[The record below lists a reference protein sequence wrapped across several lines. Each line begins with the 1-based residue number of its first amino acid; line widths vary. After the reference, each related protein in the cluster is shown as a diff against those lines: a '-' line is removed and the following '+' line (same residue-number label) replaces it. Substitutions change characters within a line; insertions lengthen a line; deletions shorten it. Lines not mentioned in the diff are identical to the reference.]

1 MQSLW
6 ITKKRLLAAC
16 VATTAISSLP
26 TASWAQ
32 DNAAPPAT
40 APAAMA
46 TTTNLE
52 PRVENGKQIYEASQF
67 ARFAPATVLDMVR
80 QIPGFSITAISD
92 DRGLGE
98 ATQNVLINGARISG
112 KSNDAETALSRIP
125 TSSVIRIE
133 IVDGATLSIA
143 GLSGKVL
150 NLVSQQGGIKGNF
163 AYRPQ
168 WRKRIAPNYL
178 NGEINISGK
187 LGKADFTLGL
197 ANVDSFRGGGW
208 GPEYNR
214 RATGALLYTRDRFSH
229 SDGDR
234 PRLSGTYSRKGD
246 NGSILNLNLAGELYR
261 FRGESFYDRYGPAV
275 SSSNDYASDR
285 EDEWNYEASG
295 DYEFKL
301 GKGRLKLIGFHRYEH
316 SPFKSLFRRNFL
328 DGTASV
334 GSRFDQ
340 VVDEGESVARA
351 EYKWKSGKADWQI
364 SAEGAYNYLDSTTD
378 LFELDNAGVFQPKS
392 LDNANARV
400 AEKRGQI
407 ILSYGR
413 PLSSSLTLQ
422 TQIGGEYSE
431 LSQTGGNGKT
441 RRFVRPKGLAS
452 LAWKASPKLDVSF
465 RLQRKV
471 GQLNFGDFLASVDL
485 QDSADN
491 AGNPKLVPP
500 QSWLAQVELNRSL
513 GKVGSLK
520 WKVEAEAISDIVDQ
534 IPVDLPNLPEG
545 NLLGEAP
552 GNIDSAWRVRSELTG
567 SFLLDGIGFKGAKL
581 DLSGIY
587 QRTGVHDP
595 VTGLTRPL
603 SQRDR
608 YAWSAN
614 LRHDIPHTQWAWGL
628 SAEDNRNEA
637 YYRLDLTSLD
647 YTNGPF
653 VAAFLEHKN
662 IFGLKA
668 RAQVMSFTGRTE
680 KYSQTFYVDR
690 RDGPVDFTRDG
701 TFNYGVIYRLSLSG
715 TF

>member
-1 MQSLW
+1 MRSLW

-16 VATTAISSLP
+16 IATTAIPLFP

-32 DNAAPPAT
+32 DNAAPPA
-40 APAAMA
+40 APAS
-46 TTTNLE
+46 TNNLE

-67 ARFAPATVLDMVR
+67 ARFAPATALDMVR
-80 QIPGFSITAISD
+80 QIPGFTITAISD

-98 ATQNVLINGARISG
+98 ATQNVLINGARVSG

-150 NLVSQQGGIKGNF
+150 NLVSEQGGIKGNF

-168 WRKRIAPNYL
+168 WRERIATNYL

-187 LGKADFTLGL
+187 LGKADFTLGI
-197 ANVDSFRGGGW
+197 ANNGTFRGGGW

-214 RATGALLYTRDRFSH
+214 AADGTLRYTRDRFSH

-234 PRLSGTYSRKGD
+234 PRLSGSYSRKGD
-246 NGSILNLNLAGELYR
+246 NGSLLNLNLAGELYR

-275 SSSNDYASDR
+275 TSSKDYASDR

-295 DYEFKL
+295 DYEFGL

-316 SPFKSLFRRNFL
+316 SPFKSLFIRDFL
-328 DGTASV
+328 DSTASI
-334 GSRFDQ
+334 GSRYDQ

-378 LFELDNAGVFQPKS
+378 LFELDTSGVFQPTT

-400 AEKRGQI
+400 AEKRGQV

-413 PLSSSLTLQ
+413 PLSSTLTLQ

-431 LSQTGGNGKT
+431 LSQTGSNGKT
-441 RRFVRPKGLAS
+441 RSFWRPKGLVS

-491 AGNPKLVPP
+491 AGNPELVPP
-500 QSWLAQVELNRSL
+500 QSWLAQVELNRSF
-513 GKVGSLK
+513 GKIGSIK
-520 WKVEAEAISDIVDQ
+520 WKVEAESISDIVDQ

-552 GNIDSAWRVRSELTG
+552 GNIDHAWRVRSEVNA
-567 SFLLDGIGFKGAKL
+567 SFLLDTLGFKGAKL
-581 DLSGIY
+581 DLTGIY
-587 QRTGVHDP
+587 QRTGVRDP
-595 VTGLTRPL
+595 ITEQTRPI
-603 SQRDR
+603 SQNDR
-608 YAWSAN
+608 YYWSAA
-614 LRHDIPHTQWAWGL
+614 LRHDIPGTQLAWGL
-628 SAEDNRNEA
+628 SAEDSRNEA

-653 VAAFLEHKN
+653 VGVFVEHKN
-662 IFGLKA
+662 ILGLKV
-668 RAQVMSFTGRTE
+668 RAQALSITGRTE

-701 TFNYGVIYRLSLSG
+701 TFNYGVIYRLQISG